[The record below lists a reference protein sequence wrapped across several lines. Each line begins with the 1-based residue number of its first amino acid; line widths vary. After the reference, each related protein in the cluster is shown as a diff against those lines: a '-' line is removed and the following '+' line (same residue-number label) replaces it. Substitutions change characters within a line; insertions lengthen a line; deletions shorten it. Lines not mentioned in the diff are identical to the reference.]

1 MILKIDIFKEME
13 KHDFEQ
19 IIFNYDKTTGLKA
32 IIAIHDTTLGP
43 ALGGCRI
50 WPYESEDEALIDAM
64 RLAKGMTYKC
74 AISDNNFGGGKT
86 VVIGDPKKDKSEAL
100 FRALGRFVQTLGGRY
115 YTGTD
120 VGTTGMDFV
129 YASRESDYIVGLP
142 EEYGGSGNSALPTAY
157 GVYKGM
163 KAAAKVVF
171 GTESLKDL
179 KVAIQGVGKVGQI
192 LVDYLAEEGAK
203 IIIADIIDENI
214 EKVKGKHPQV
224 GVVEPEKIYDVE
236 CDIFAPCA
244 LGGILNDDTIPR
256 LKCKIIAGAANNQLL
271 EPRHGDILHEKGI
284 LYAPDYVINAGGLIQ
299 VADELEYKDDEKR
312 HERVMMKA
320 AAIYDILLKIFTIS
334 KEQNVPPHKVA
345 DRLAEE
351 RIEVIGKLKTN
362 YVKR

>member
-1 MILKIDIFKEME
+1 MDIFKEME
-13 KHDFEQ
+13 KHGFEQ

-43 ALGGCRI
+43 ALGGCRM
-50 WPYESEDEALIDAM
+50 WPYETEDEALIDAM

-74 AISDNNFGGGKT
+74 AVSDNNFGGGKT
-86 VVIGDPKKDKSEAL
+86 VIIGDPKKDKSEAL

-120 VGTTGMDFV
+120 LGTTGMDFV
-129 YASRESDYIVGLP
+129 YASRESDYMVGLP
-142 EEYGGSGNSALPTAY
+142 EEYGGSGNSAVPTAY
-157 GVYKGM
+157 GVYNGM
-163 KAAAKVVF
+163 KAAAKIVF
-171 GTESLKDL
+171 GSDSLKGL
-179 KVAIQGVGKVGQI
+179 KVAIQGVGKVGRV
-192 LVDYLAEEGAK
+192 LVGYLKEEGAQV
-203 IIIADIIDENI
+203 IIADISEENI
-214 EKVKGKHPQV
+214 NKVKEKYPDV
-224 GVVEPEKIYDVE
+224 EVVESEKIYDVE

-244 LGGILNDDTIPR
+244 RGGIINDDTISR
-256 LKCKIIAGAANNQLL
+256 LKCRIVAGAANNQLL
-271 EPRHGDILHEKGI
+271 EPRHGDALHEKGI

-299 VADELEYKDDEKR
+299 VADELEFKNDEKR

-320 AAIYDILLKIFTIS
+320 KGIYDILLKIFTIS

-351 RIEVIGKLKTN
+351 RIEVIGRLKTN

>member
-1 MILKIDIFKEME
+1 MDIFKEME
-13 KHDFEQ
+13 KHGFEQ

-43 ALGGCRI
+43 ALGGCRM
-50 WPYESEDEALIDAM
+50 WPYETEDEALMDAM

-74 AISDNNFGGGKT
+74 AVSDNNFGGGKT
-86 VVIGDPKKDKSEAL
+86 VIIGDPKKDKSEAL

-120 VGTTGMDFV
+120 MGTTGMDFV
-129 YASRESDYIVGLP
+129 YASRESDYMVGLP
-142 EEYGGSGNSALPTAY
+142 EEYGGSGNSAVPTAY
-157 GVYKGM
+157 GVYNGM
-163 KAAAKVVF
+163 KAAAKIVF
-171 GTESLKDL
+171 GSDSLKGL
-179 KVAIQGVGKVGQI
+179 KIAVQGVGKVGQV
-192 LVDYLAEEGAK
+192 LVGYLKEEEARVV
-203 IIIADIIDENI
+203 IADITEENI
-214 EKVKGKHPQV
+214 NKVKEKYPDV
-224 GVVEPEKIYDVE
+224 EVVECEKIYDVE

-244 LGGILNDDTIPR
+244 RGGIINDDTISR
-256 LKCKIIAGAANNQLL
+256 LKCRIVAGAANNQLL
-271 EPRHGDILHEKGI
+271 EPRHGDVLHERGI

-299 VADELEYKDDEKR
+299 VADELEFKNDEKR

-320 AAIYDILLKIFTIS
+320 GAIYDILLKIFTIS

-351 RIEVIGKLKTN
+351 RIEVIGRLKTN

>member
-1 MILKIDIFKEME
+1 MKIDIFKEME
-13 KHDFEQ
+13 KHGFEQ

-43 ALGGCRI
+43 ALGGCRM
-50 WPYESEDEALIDAM
+50 WPYETEDEALIDAM

-74 AISDNNFGGGKT
+74 AVSDNNFGGGKT
-86 VVIGDPKKDKSEAL
+86 VIIGDPKKDKSEAL

-120 VGTTGMDFV
+120 LGTTGMDFV
-129 YASRESDYIVGLP
+129 YASRESDYMVGLP
-142 EEYGGSGNSALPTAY
+142 EEYGGSGNSAVPTAY
-157 GVYKGM
+157 GVYNGM
-163 KAAAKVVF
+163 KAAAKIVF
-171 GTESLKDL
+171 GSDSLKGL
-179 KVAIQGVGKVGQI
+179 KVAIQGVGKVGRV
-192 LVDYLAEEGAK
+192 LVGYLKEEGAQV
-203 IIIADIIDENI
+203 IIADISEENI
-214 EKVKGKHPQV
+214 NKVKEKYPDV
-224 GVVEPEKIYDVE
+224 EVVESEKIYDVE

-244 LGGILNDDTIPR
+244 RGGIINDDTISR
-256 LKCKIIAGAANNQLL
+256 LKCRIVAGAANNQLL
-271 EPRHGDILHEKGI
+271 EPRHGDALHEKGI

-299 VADELEYKDDEKR
+299 VADELEFKNDEKR

-320 AAIYDILLKIFTIS
+320 KGIYDILLKIFTIS

-351 RIEVIGKLKTN
+351 RIEVIGRLKTN

>member
-1 MILKIDIFKEME
+1 MKIDIFKEME
-13 KHDFEQ
+13 KHGFEQ

-43 ALGGCRI
+43 ALGGCRM
-50 WPYESEDEALIDAM
+50 WPYETEDEALMDAM

-74 AISDNNFGGGKT
+74 AVSDNNFGGGKT
-86 VVIGDPKKDKSEAL
+86 VIIGDPKKDKSEAL

-120 VGTTGMDFV
+120 MGTTGMDFV
-129 YASRESDYIVGLP
+129 YASRESDYMVGLP
-142 EEYGGSGNSALPTAY
+142 EEYGGSGNSAVPTAY
-157 GVYKGM
+157 GVYNGM
-163 KAAAKVVF
+163 KAAAKIVF
-171 GTESLKDL
+171 GSDSLKGL
-179 KVAIQGVGKVGQI
+179 KIAVQGVGKVGQV
-192 LVDYLAEEGAK
+192 LVGYLKEEEARVV
-203 IIIADIIDENI
+203 IADITEENI
-214 EKVKGKHPQV
+214 NKVKEKYPDV
-224 GVVEPEKIYDVE
+224 EVVECEKIYDVE

-244 LGGILNDDTIPR
+244 RGGIINDDTISR
-256 LKCKIIAGAANNQLL
+256 LKCRIVAGAANNQLL
-271 EPRHGDILHEKGI
+271 EPRHGDVLHERGI

-299 VADELEYKDDEKR
+299 VADELEFKNDEKR

-320 AAIYDILLKIFTIS
+320 GAIYDILLKIFTIS

-351 RIEVIGKLKTN
+351 RIEVIGRLKTN